1 MFDMLSSTYATIVIL
16 KMMLMSPLT
25 SYFCLTRKVFANLED
40 TKFVSS
46 VEDKKLVRIDPDV
59 ERVRRCHQNDLEN
72 IIPFV
77 VISLLYALTAPE
89 LSAALLHFCLFASS
103 RVFHT
108 VAYIGAQPQ
117 SSRGLSLIV
126 GMLVTFSM
134 FYRVLSKVFLL

>member
-1 MFDMLSSTYATIVIL
+1 LSTLLSQFLSSTYATIVIL

-25 SYFCLTRKVFANLED
+25 SYFCLTRK
-40 TKFVSS
+40 
-46 VEDKKLVRIDPDV
+46 DKKLVRIDPDV